1 MEGKRRITAV
11 ELQLRMTIFL
21 LVKNKIDEGYE
32 DPLTRRSPEW
42 VEVKEYQ
49 VKKLELKGDTI
60 VVNEGLESQ
69 LNLSIHHK
77 DVFVDKD
84 TAYEHARITNGT
96 LSANLKDIKEEYE
109 RLTYKLMEFEEF
121 YKQLEKV
128 KLI

>member
-1 MEGKRRITAV
+1 M
-11 ELQLRMTIFL
+11 
-21 LVKNKIDEGYE
+21 
-32 DPLTRRSPEW
+32 TRRSPEW

-109 RLTYKLMEFEEF
+109 RHAYKLMEFEEF
-121 YKQLEKV
+121 YNQLEKV